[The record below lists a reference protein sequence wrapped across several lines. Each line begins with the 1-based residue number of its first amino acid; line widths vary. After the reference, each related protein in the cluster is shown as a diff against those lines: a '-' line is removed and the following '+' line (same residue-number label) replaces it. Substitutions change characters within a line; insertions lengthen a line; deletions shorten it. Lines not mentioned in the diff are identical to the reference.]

1 VDERAR
7 AAADSGTPDPQAI
20 ARMRENM
27 GRALVSR
34 RKAAGL
40 TQAQFGARIGYTRS
54 AVSHAETARRDDT
67 GREFWEAADR
77 ILGIDSYFTSWHDR
91 IRAHL
96 EPEGRGPAA
105 WTHGADLPVGAALK
119 GGDLREALAGYR
131 QCGWPVA
138 ETSDGLELA
147 TGTVVDAMQVGRLTG
162 MVAAQ
167 CWLET
172 GGREDPGRGLPA
184 LSAPGLSL
192 AVIKADES
200 WYFLVRTGA
209 SPWAGQDRA
218 GGRPAPKEGAIRW
231 HSTGS
236 RIPAP
241 PGTGQAPANW
251 AYLPAGAVRLAPP
264 LAVLELLGRAAAMT
278 RTPGALT
285 LPGGAVAFPALI
297 RWSAATCAA
306 VIVAAIKALACPS
319 RPAWMRERRPGLGRP
334 RPL

>member
-1 VDERAR
+1 MDEGAD
-7 AAADSGTPDPQAI
+7 AAADSSPPDPQAV

-27 GRALVSR
+27 GRALVGP

-54 AVSHAETARRDDT
+54 AVSHAETARHDDT

-119 GGDLREALAGYR
+119 AGDLREALAGYR
-131 QCGWPVA
+131 QRGWPVA
-138 ETSDGLELA
+138 ETSDELELA

-172 GGREDPGRGLPA
+172 GGREDVARGLPA

-192 AVIKADES
+192 TVIQAGES

-209 SPWAGQDRA
+209 SHRQARIAPRDARLRRRA
-218 GGRPAPKEGAIRW
+218 RSGGIPPAAASPRRREPGRRLPNGRTCPPGRCDWLPRW
-231 HSTGS
+231 RCWSCLA
-236 RIPAP
+236 AP
-241 PGTGQAPANW
+241 P
-251 AYLPAGAVRLAPP
+251 R
-264 LAVLELLGRAAAMT
+264 
-278 RTPGALT
+278 
-285 LPGGAVAFPALI
+285 
-297 RWSAATCAA
+297 
-306 VIVAAIKALACPS
+306 
-319 RPAWMRERRPGLGRP
+319 
-334 RPL
+334 

>member
-1 VDERAR
+1 
-7 AAADSGTPDPQAI
+7 
-20 ARMRENM
+20 MRENM
-27 GRALVSR
+27 GRALVAR

-54 AVSHAETARRDDT
+54 AVSHAETARHDDT

-77 ILGIDSYFTSWHDR
+77 TLGTDSYFTSWHDR

-119 GGDLREALAGYR
+119 GSDLREALASYR
-131 QCGWPVA
+131 QRGWPVT

-172 GGREDPGRGLPA
+172 GGREDVARGLSA

-192 AVIKADES
+192 AVIETGKS

-218 GGRPAPKEGAIRW
+218 EGRPAPEEGGIRW

-241 PGTGQAPANW
+241 PGAGQAAPSGAGQAPAKW
-251 AYLPAGAVRLAPP
+251 AYLPARAVRLAPP

-297 RWSAATCAA
+297 RGSAARCAA
-306 VIVAAIKALACPS
+306 VIK
-319 RPAWMRERRPGLGRP
+319 R
-334 RPL
+334 